1 MQQNCYQP
9 LETKKSGS
17 ETSFWINFTA
27 FLITFG
33 VLILLRLSAVPV
45 TPYLF
50 LLMALILTI
59 SVIALETI
67 FHPQTCIYKK
77 WQIRRQISWKRIG
90 YKEVTLLVTLGCIG
104 FFYWLLP
111 MYDYND
117 FQNNYFP
124 FLRIFV
130 PMLLVGSVPYFAL
143 MDKID
148 YDPQDAYY
156 KIGYAILH
164 CQKTLTRFEFGNYIR
179 IWLIKAFWLALMQ
192 PYMMN
197 NLNWLFNLDL
207 KFVISRPIEW
217 FWVANSMC
225 FFIDLSYASVG
236 YMMNFKLLNSQTRTA
251 EPTFLGW
258 FVAVMCYWPFWGALF
273 YNYFFKYDTNSWLSV
288 FEIRSFGW
296 WLWFIIIIVLEFLY
310 SMATVSAGIRFSNL
324 TYRGLWNTGLYKY
337 TKHPA
342 YIFKNISWWFIS
354 MPFIS
359 SNPLSA
365 IKLSLLLF
373 GVNIIYYLR
382 AKTEEKHLSH
392 YPEYVEY
399 ALEMNNKSIFRWVA
413 KILPS
418 LKYKPLPKNE
428 RIFK

>member
-33 VLILLRLSAVPV
+33 VLILLRLLAVPV

-50 LLMALILTI
+50 LLMALVLTI
-59 SVIALETI
+59 SIIALETI
-67 FHPQTCIYKK
+67 FYPKTCVYKK

-124 FLRIFV
+124 FLRIWV
-130 PMLLVGSVPYFAL
+130 PILLVGSVPYFAL

-148 YDPQDAYY
+148 HDPEDDYY

-179 IWLIKAFWLALMQ
+179 TWLVKAFWLALMQ

-197 NLNWLFNLDL
+197 DVNWLFNLDL
-207 KFVISRPIEW
+207 KFVMSRPVEW

-258 FVAVMCYWPFWGALF
+258 VVAVMCYWPFWGVLF
-273 YNYFFKYDTNSWLSV
+273 YNYLFKYDTRGWLSI
-288 FEIRSFGW
+288 FEVESFGW
-296 WLWFIIIIVLEFLY
+296 WLWFIVIIGLEFLY
-310 SMATVSAGIRFSNL
+310 SMATISAGIRFSNL

-342 YIFKNISWWFIS
+342 YVFKNISWWFIS
-354 MPFIS
+354 VPFIS
-359 SNPLSA
+359 SNPLLA

-413 KILPS
+413 KILPF
-418 LKYKPLPKNE
+418 LKYKPLQKNE